1 MGTQRPEEDSV
12 KTRKE
17 NGHMETWAEVG
28 VTLSQ
33 VEEGPGATR
42 SRKKQ
47 GHTLPQRPRGRAAP
61 LTGPSALDPCP
72 ACLRDDLFLLC

>member
-42 SRKKQ
+42 SRKK
-47 GHTLPQRPRGRAAP
+47 
-61 LTGPSALDPCP
+61 
-72 ACLRDDLFLLC
+72 